1 MARFIGTYDDFKK
14 YFEATTL
21 KIVQNM
27 AKPLRDSVGKCM
39 CCGTKRNPI
48 DFAHNRDNDR
58 AKIVKTLLQ
67 EHYMTDELGVY
78 DVKLDEFVVLFEKA
92 HEPIQSVGYVLCRS
106 CHKKYDGNK
115 LDASEFNDYTTNSL
129 NKFQAKIN
137 KSILRKQTK

>member
-39 CCGTKRNPI
+39 CCSTKRNPI

-58 AKIVKTLLQ
+58 EQIVQTILQ
-67 EHYMTDELGVY
+67 EHYKTDELGVF
-78 DVKLDEFVVLFEKA
+78 D
-92 HEPIQSVGYVLCRS
+92 H
-106 CHKKYDGNK
+106 
-115 LDASEFNDYTTNSL
+115 
-129 NKFQAKIN
+129 
-137 KSILRKQTK
+137 